1 MTIDRKL
8 MIKYYKELKDL
19 IMEHSSYIKKRIA
32 IFPKK
37 TTRKIQHLKFNELT
51 IQVNGE
57 SFLLPDLIKKLKSI
71 YKDLLLESKPH
82 NYNSVLR
89 NYKNEAKTSLNINNT
104 YNKYENILNARF
116 DNNKEKMQ
124 YWLVSYKAIESSL
137 KAKNV
142 NESTDILSDIYS
154 LITEDTDIDYNRRDI
169 IMDIM
174 EMVKKEMNNKDN
186 VNEITALYESCANG
200 EISLEERENR
210 IARLKSDS
218 YAYETD
224 SEYKT
229 ESTNL
234 TPHEI
239 YDNIVSKLYERC
251 SNGEISVSERE
262 LYIEKAKELYL
273 K

>member
-8 MIKYYKELKDL
+8 MIKYHKELKDL
-19 IMEHSSYIKKRIA
+19 IMEHSSYIKKRIT

-37 TTRKIQHLKFNELT
+37 TTKKIQHLNINELT

-71 YKDLLLESKPH
+71 YKNLLSESKPH
-82 NYNSVLR
+82 NYNPVLR
-89 NYKNEAKTSLNINNT
+89 NYNSEAKTSLNMNNT
-104 YNKYENILNARF
+104 YNKYKNILNARF
-116 DNNKEKMQ
+116 NNNKEKMQ
-124 YWLVSYKAIESSL
+124 YWLLSYKAIESTL
-137 KAKNV
+137 KNKNM
-142 NESTDILSDIYS
+142 NESTNILSDIYL
-154 LITEDTDIDYNRRDI
+154 LITEDIEIDYNRREN

-174 EMVKKEMNNKDN
+174 EMVKKEINKKDN
-186 VNEITALYESCANG
+186 INEITALYESCANG
-200 EISLEERENR
+200 EITVEEREES
-210 IARLKSDS
+210 ISKLKSDS

-224 SEYKT
+224 NEYKT

-251 SNGEISVSERE
+251 SNNEISVSERE

>member
-1 MTIDRKL
+1 M
-8 MIKYYKELKDL
+8 
-19 IMEHSSYIKKRIA
+19 
-32 IFPKK
+32 
-37 TTRKIQHLKFNELT
+37 
-51 IQVNGE
+51 
-57 SFLLPDLIKKLKSI
+57 
-71 YKDLLLESKPH
+71 
-82 NYNSVLR
+82 
-89 NYKNEAKTSLNINNT
+89 NNT

-142 NESTDILSDIYS
+142 NESTDIISDIYS
-154 LITEDTDIDYNRRDI
+154 LITEDTDIDYNRRDT